1 MHSSSLLKAGADCV
15 FSGEQGVG
23 GSAFDPLHHREES

>member
-1 MHSSSLLKAGADCV
+1 MHSSPLFKTGADYV
-15 FSGEQGVG
+15 FSSEQGVG